1 MEEHKFAKIYDRL
14 NNQPHLQELISAQVW
29 KLFEIEDKEIWR
41 DNHKHN
47 NDLLFTEWNLFVE
60 CEMNMGFGL
69 HGGVCSTKQDAASH
83 IIYYVPIPGFKIS
96 PIGYDHINH
105 YMTKTIMK
113 LPESN
118 RHRVMLE
125 LVEEDRLHCRH

>member
-14 NNQPHLQELISAQVW
+14 NGQPDLQELISAQVW

-41 DNHKHN
+41 NNCKHN
-47 NDLLFTEWNLFVE
+47 KDLLITEWNLFIE
-60 CEMNMGFGL
+60 CEIDIHHWLDFSKE
-69 HGGVCSTKQDAASH
+69 VAASH
-83 IIYYVPIPGFKIS
+83 IIYYVPKPGFKIS

-113 LPESN
+113 LPEPN
-118 RHRVMLE
+118 RRRVMLE

>member
-14 NNQPHLQELISAQVW
+14 NGQPDLQELISAQVW

-41 DNHKHN
+41 NNCKHN
-47 NDLLFTEWNLFVE
+47 QDLLITEWNLFVE
-60 CEMNMGFGL
+60 CEMHMGFGL
-69 HGGVCSTKQDAASH
+69 HRGVCSTKQDAASH
-83 IIYYVPIPGFKIS
+83 IIYYVPKPGFKIS

-113 LPESN
+113 LPEPN
-118 RHRVMLE
+118 RRRVMLE